1 MDSFTTTVFGKS
13 IIAGEHTVIRGGPAL
28 VVPVVEKQLQ
38 LTFKPKDKEFE
49 ATFHGDMKEE
59 LRLVFWGL
67 MERALDM
74 AGRKR
79 SELVGELLL
88 KNTVPVGAGL
98 GASATLCVA
107 VGRFFHSLK
116 WVKHTELPEFCRL
129 LENIF
134 HGESSGADIA
144 AALAGEPIEFQ
155 RGQTPKSLKINW
167 QPDWYLSY
175 SGQRGLTSE
184 CVRRVKELWNED
196 KKEGQKIDDEMKES
210 VQLAKIAL
218 TKSKKEGLLDL
229 VEAIQKARHCFD
241 RWGLSQGAN
250 ERHMQK
256 LAEFGAIASKPTGS
270 GGGGY
275 ILSLWRQEPP
285 KEIHKDLIPLV
296 I

>member
-1 MDSFTTTVFGKS
+1 MEQFTTTVFGKS
-13 IIAGEHTVIRGGPAL
+13 IIAGEHSVIRGGPAL

-38 LTFKPKDKEFE
+38 LTFKPKDKEIE

-59 LRLVFWGL
+59 LGLVFWGL

-79 SELVGELLL
+79 SELLGEILL

-98 GASATLCVA
+98 GASAALCVG
-107 VGRFFHSLK
+107 VGRLFYSLK
-116 WVKHTELPEFCRL
+116 WVKEAELPEFCRL
-129 LENIF
+129 LENLF

-144 AALAGEPIEFQ
+144 AVLAGEPIEFI
-155 RGQTPKSLKINW
+155 RGQSHKSLKINW
-167 QPDWYLSY
+167 QPNWYLSY

-184 CVRRVKELWNED
+184 CVSRVKELWGRN
-196 KKEGQKIDDEMKES
+196 KKEGQKIDEEMHES
-210 VQLAKIAL
+210 VQLAKLAL
-218 TKSKKEGLLDL
+218 SKSSQDGLLDL
-229 VEAIQKARHCFD
+229 VEALQKARHCFD

-256 LAEFGAIASKPTGS
+256 LAEFGALATKPTGS

-285 KEIHKDLIPLV
+285 QEIQKNLIPLIV
-296 I
+296 